1 MNIDKTIIKD
11 RKKKSIDYSKRKKKL
26 YKRRTIRET
35 QQWDQS
41 KSPCWHKFLNSTNDF
56 SISSKERWFIPSK
69 QSTSNSLKPNS
80 KLGVSKQPG
89 HLIKPTNP
97 PKLTRSLPN
106 PMTLVVG
113 GGSQPSKPKSSGSS
127 GGFSPLKP
135 EPPNPTK
142 HQFRLALLRSDLAT
156 ISPPPLRFGFI
167 FLRST

>member
-1 MNIDKTIIKD
+1 MLAQIFKLNQ
-11 RKKKSIDYSKRKKKL
+11 RFLSILKGDDSV
-26 YKRRTIRET
+26 
-35 QQWDQS
+35 
-41 KSPCWHKFLNSTNDF
+41 
-56 SISSKERWFIPSK
+56 PSK

-97 PKLTRSLPN
+97 PKLTCSLPN

-113 GGSQPSKPKSSGSS
+113 GGSQPAKPKSSGSS

-142 HQFRLALLRSDLAT
+142 HQFRLALLHLDSVLFFSDRLRSSDFW
-156 ISPPPLRFGFI
+156 LRFGEI
-167 FLRST
+167 FLKFS